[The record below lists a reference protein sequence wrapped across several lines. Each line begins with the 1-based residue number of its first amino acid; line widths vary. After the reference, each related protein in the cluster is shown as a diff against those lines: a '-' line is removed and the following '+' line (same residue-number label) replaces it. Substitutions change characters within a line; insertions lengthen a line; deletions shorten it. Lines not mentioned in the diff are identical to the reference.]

1 MATNHVPD
9 NVFQK
14 MTAQEKEHLLCL
26 TISGM
31 YDASSDT
38 VYMGSESM
46 ERHQKFCNEMIEKY
60 DKFVFPSFDEVQVE
74 FFKQVKDDDVSKT
87 LARKFIQYN
96 NNYIVD
102 GSWTVKKTKKIRTP
116 MKDWK
121 AAVRTFYRNV
131 FRYDKDLVVRI
142 ERNKLFNVD

>member
-1 MATNHVPD
+1 MASLPT
-9 NVFQK
+9 
-14 MTAQEKEHLLCL
+14 
-26 TISGM
+26 
-31 YDASSDT
+31 
-38 VYMGSESM
+38 
-46 ERHQKFCNEMIEKY
+46 
-60 DKFVFPSFDEVQVE
+60 FDEVQIE
-74 FFKQVKDDDVSKT
+74 FQKIIPDPEVT
-87 LARKFIQYN
+87 AILAQKFIRYN

-142 ERNKLFNVD
+142 ERNKLFKDA